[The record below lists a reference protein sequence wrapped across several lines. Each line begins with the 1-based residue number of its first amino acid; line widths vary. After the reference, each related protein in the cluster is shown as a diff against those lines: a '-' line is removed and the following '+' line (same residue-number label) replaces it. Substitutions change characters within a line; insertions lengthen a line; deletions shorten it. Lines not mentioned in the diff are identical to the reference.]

1 MGQGFAPPAT
11 SNLMQSSPMMGRN
24 PNTYQNYMQGAD
36 QSRIAQSQFN
46 TPRQQ
51 MMNPQQ
57 MQQQQ
62 MHPQQQMMNPQ
73 QQMVNPQQMMTMMN
87 PHQNMS
93 NIGGVQPMLSSL
105 NPYLP
110 QNQQQLSGGLAS
122 LPGAAQFGKGIV

>member
-36 QSRIAQSQFN
+36 QTRIAESQFN
-46 TPRQQ
+46 TPRQMNMQPQ
-51 MMNPQQ
+51 MMNPQHQ
-57 MQQQQ
+57 MA
-62 MHPQQQMMNPQ
+62 MM
-73 QQMVNPQQMMTMMN
+73 
-87 PHQNMS
+87 QNMS
-93 NIGGVQPMLSSL
+93 NVPSFSL